1 LIKNRFKNKREKAL
15 DGERTCLLTGTPLP
29 KEKMIRFVI
38 APDGT
43 LCPDIAE
50 KLGGRGVWLTAH
62 AHLISEALA
71 SKIWHRG
78 FKKTP
83 IIPEGFIENLGKLL
97 KDRCL
102 HLLGLSNR
110 AGFVVA
116 GFEKIKEALAKDDIF
131 ALIQAENGSP
141 AEEKRLQSLTD
152 GIPVLKILTTE
163 ELGQVLGRD
172 VCVHMALKKS
182 KLTQSVWD
190 ELCRLNDFFEKE

>member
-1 LIKNRFKNKREKAL
+1 
-15 DGERTCLLTGTPLP
+15 
-29 KEKMIRFVI
+29 MIRFVI
-38 APDGT
+38 APDGA

-50 KLGGRGVWLTAH
+50 KLGGRGVWLTAR
-62 AHLISEALA
+62 ASLISEALS

-83 IIPEGFIENLGKLL
+83 VIPEGFVENLGKLL

-116 GFEKIKEALAKDDIF
+116 GFEKIKEALSGDDIF
-131 ALIQAENGSP
+131 ALIQATDGSP
-141 AEEKRLQSLTD
+141 AEGKRLQSLAAE
-152 GIPVLKILTTE
+152 IPVLKVLTTE
-163 ELGQVLGRD
+163 ELGKILGRD

-182 KLTQSVWD
+182 KLTLSVWD